1 MRVNVISSTDDAE
14 LLVCKAG
21 RGDYYDGYIDD
32 VSYLEIMEPISFGDH
47 HVKGLPDLLAPLE
60 DSTAYR
66 VDQQV
71 DAYLAGDSDTLN
83 DVTLVE
89 AKTRA
94 FIEKQLSRGHF
105 GLWEHPQIT
114 FAIEGVSRALMAQLT
129 RHRHLTFDIQSMRY
143 ANFSD
148 ADVVVPASI
157 RSEDHVSRE
166 TGLVELSDSMQAY
179 VRDVYEGAV
188 SRSFDAYDELVQHGV
203 PKEDARMV
211 LPLGTK
217 VNITVSGNA
226 RAFLHLL
233 NIRGKAD
240 AQWEIR
246 ELAAELEEHLYQ
258 WMPYTVNWFRSS
270 RPHSLSP

>member
-1 MRVNVISSTDDAE
+1 MRVNTISRTEDAE

-32 VSYLEIMEPISFGDH
+32 VSYLDIMEPVTFKDQ
-47 HVKGLPDLLAPLE
+47 HVEGLPDLLAPLE

-71 DAYLAGDSDTLN
+71 GAYLDSDDGELD

-89 AKTRA
+89 VKTRA
-94 FIEKQLSRGHF
+94 FIETQLSRGHF

-114 FAIEGVSRALMAQLT
+114 FAIEGVSRSLMAQIT

-148 ADVVVPASI
+148 ANVVVPASI
-157 RSEDHVSRE
+157 RSEEHMSRE
-166 TGLVELSDSMQAY
+166 TGLVELSDSMQAHLQ
-179 VRDVYEGAV
+179 DVYEDAV

-211 LPLGTK
+211 LPIGTK

-233 NIRGKAD
+233 SIRGKAD

-246 ELAAELEEHLYQ
+246 ELAAELEEQLYQ
-258 WMPYTVNWFRSS
+258 WMPYTVNWFRNN
-270 RPHSLSP
+270 RPHSLSA

>member
-1 MRVNVISSTDDAE
+1 MRVNTISSTEDAE

-32 VSYLEIMEPISFGDH
+32 VSYLDIMEPVTFKDQ
-47 HVKGLPDLLAPLE
+47 HVGGLPDLLAPLE

-71 DAYLAGDSDTLN
+71 DAYLDSDDGELD

-89 AKTRA
+89 VKTRA
-94 FIEKQLSRGHF
+94 FIETQLSRGHF

-114 FAIEGVSRALMAQLT
+114 FAIEGVSRSLMAQLT

-148 ADVVVPASI
+148 ADVVVPVSI
-157 RSEDHVSRE
+157 RSEEHMSRE
-166 TGLVELSDSMQAY
+166 TGLVELSDSMQEY
-179 VRDVYEGAV
+179 LQDVYEDSV

-211 LPLGTK
+211 LPIGTK

-233 NIRGKAD
+233 SIRGKAD

-246 ELAAELEEHLYQ
+246 DLAAELEEQLYQ
-258 WMPYTVNWFRSS
+258 WMPYTVNWFRNN
-270 RPHSLSP
+270 RPHSLSA